1 MLRDMEELLNSVFDI
16 EIKDYMREALNC
28 YNSGSYKACVVMSV
42 IAGIYDLHKKV
53 KAQAN
58 SNHKF
63 RQLDEEVEERKSDLR
78 PYERY
83 LIEQC
88 GTNDIDMLNSNEVK
102 ELIRCFDTRNDCAHP
117 SNFICSAEKARDIFS
132 SIIDII
138 CSKPVLFG
146 CNSIDKIISDLEGK
160 IFFPNLENEK
170 VKDIVQSNIDKFHSK
185 AIVPLLKRIANT
197 IIETNDNTQREN
209 AIYFLALTEKCID
222 NYNEDY
228 LKEFLK
234 DRHEKYL
241 LQLLGINSD
250 ILNYFKDIEI
260 ERLIQRFKNCLKT
273 TQINNLDDWI
283 KVLLSK
289 RIIEDN
295 YFYKSLDNLF
305 NNENNISTVL
315 DVLIKLL
322 DSDENNKNLRI
333 FILEELRDKYNLI
346 FDKEIKN
353 NKEIISNKNLIKFIE
368 IMDDNEVYKQWL
380 SYIIEYLIDN
390 SDFNKQNYILDNLF
404 NGIQEDLWI
413 DKVPKDIKIC
423 FVKVI
428 LDLTTDLTTPGYSFS
443 YSAKALVENFEKKYP
458 RLIDE
463 FLEQLIKSNNINDL
477 KYKWFVENYIRN
489 NEKKKNI
496 EKIFNYLK
504 EKNENELLSEE
515 KIELDFQEF

>member
-63 RQLDEEVEERKSDLR
+63 RQLDMEVEKKKSELK

-102 ELIRCFDTRNDCAHP
+102 ELIRCFETRNDCAHP

-146 CNSIDKIISDLEGK
+146 CNSIDKIISDLEGE

-185 AIVPLLKRIANT
+185 AIEPLLKKIGNT
-197 IIETNDNTQREN
+197 IINTNDNTQREN
-209 AIYFLALTEKCID
+209 AIYFLALSEKCID

-234 DRHEKYL
+234 DRNEIYL
-241 LQLLGINSD
+241 LRLLGINSD
-250 ILNYFKDIEI
+250 ILNCFTDIEI
-260 ERLIQRFKNCLKT
+260 ERLMQRFKNCLKT
-273 TQINNLDDWI
+273 MQINNLDDWI

-289 RIIEDN
+289 RIIENN
-295 YFYKSLDNLF
+295 YFYTTLDNLF
-305 NNENNISTVL
+305 NNENNISTIL
-315 DVLIKLL
+315 DVLIKTL
-322 DSDENNKNLRI
+322 DSDENIKDLKT
-333 FILEELRDKYNLI
+333 FILTELRDNYNLI
-346 FDKEIKN
+346 FD
-353 NKEIISNKNLIKFIE
+353 EIISNKNLIKFIK

-380 SYIIEYLIDN
+380 SYIVENLKGTTIFY
-390 SDFNKQNYILDNLF
+390 KQNAILDNLF
-404 NGIQEDLWI
+404 NDIPEELWI
-413 DKVPKDIKIC
+413 NKVPKNIKIM

-428 LDLTTDLTTPGYSFS
+428 LNLTRPQFS
-443 YSAKALVENFEKKYP
+443 SPYSAKNLMKDFENKYP
-458 RLIDE
+458 SLIDE
-463 FLEQLIKSNNINDL
+463 FLEQLIKSNDITDL
-477 KYKWFVENYIRN
+477 EYEWFVKNHIEN
-489 NEKKKNI
+489 NEKKNDI
-496 EKIFNYLK
+496 EKKFNYLK
-504 EKNENELLSEE
+504 EKNDYELFSEE
-515 KIELDFQEF
+515 EIELDFPEL

>member
-63 RQLDEEVEERKSDLR
+63 RQLDMEVEKKKSELK

-102 ELIRCFDTRNDCAHP
+102 ELIRCFETRNDCAHP

-146 CNSIDKIISDLEGK
+146 CNSIDKIISDLEGE

-185 AIVPLLKRIANT
+185 AIEPLLKKIANT
-197 IIETNDNTQREN
+197 IINTNDNTQREN
-209 AIYFLALTEKCID
+209 AIYFLALSEKCID

-234 DRHEKYL
+234 DRNEIYL
-241 LQLLGINSD
+241 LRLLGINSD
-250 ILNYFKDIEI
+250 ILNYFTDIEI
-260 ERLIQRFKNCLKT
+260 ERLMQRFKNCLKT
-273 TQINNLDDWI
+273 MQINNLDDWI

-289 RIIEDN
+289 RIIENN
-295 YFYKSLDNLF
+295 YFYTTLDNLF
-305 NNENNISTVL
+305 NNENNISTIL
-315 DVLIKLL
+315 DVLIKTL
-322 DSDENNKNLRI
+322 DSDENIKDLKT
-333 FILEELRDKYNLI
+333 FILTELRDNYNLI
-346 FDKEIKN
+346 FD
-353 NKEIISNKNLIKFIE
+353 EIISNKNLIKFIK

-380 SYIIEYLIDN
+380 SYIVENLKGTTIFY
-390 SDFNKQNYILDNLF
+390 KQNAILDNLF
-404 NGIQEDLWI
+404 NDIPEELWI
-413 DKVPKDIKIC
+413 NKVPKNIKIM

-428 LDLTTDLTTPGYSFS
+428 LNLTRPQFS
-443 YSAKALVENFEKKYP
+443 SPYSAKNLMKDFENKYP
-458 RLIDE
+458 SLIDE
-463 FLEQLIKSNNINDL
+463 FLEQLIKSNDITDL
-477 KYKWFVENYIRN
+477 EYEWFVKNHIEN
-489 NEKKKNI
+489 NEKKNDI
-496 EKIFNYLK
+496 EKKFNYLK
-504 EKNENELLSEE
+504 EKNDYELFSEE
-515 KIELDFQEF
+515 EIELDFPEL

>member
-63 RQLDEEVEERKSDLR
+63 RQLDMEVEKKKSELK

-102 ELIRCFDTRNDCAHP
+102 ELIRCFETRNDCAHP

-146 CNSIDKIISDLEGK
+146 CNSIDKIISDLEGE

-185 AIVPLLKRIANT
+185 AIEPLLKKIANT
-197 IIETNDNTQREN
+197 IINTNDNTQREN
-209 AIYFLALTEKCID
+209 AIYFLALSEKCID

-234 DRHEKYL
+234 DRNEIYL
-241 LQLLGINSD
+241 LRLLGINSD
-250 ILNYFKDIEI
+250 ILNCFTDIEI

-273 TQINNLDDWI
+273 MQINNLDDWI

-289 RIIEDN
+289 RIIENN
-295 YFYKSLDNLF
+295 YFYTTLDNLF
-305 NNENNISTVL
+305 NNENNISTIL
-315 DVLIKLL
+315 DVLIKTL
-322 DSDENNKNLRI
+322 DSDENIKDLKT
-333 FILEELRDKYNLI
+333 FILTELRDNYNLI
-346 FDKEIKN
+346 FD
-353 NKEIISNKNLIKFIE
+353 EIISNKNLIKFIK

-380 SYIIEYLIDN
+380 SYIVENLKGTTIFY
-390 SDFNKQNYILDNLF
+390 KQNAILDNLF
-404 NGIQEDLWI
+404 NDIPEELWI
-413 DKVPKDIKIC
+413 NKVPKNIKIM

-428 LDLTTDLTTPGYSFS
+428 LNLTRPQFS
-443 YSAKALVENFEKKYP
+443 SPYSAKNLMKDFENKYP
-458 RLIDE
+458 SLIDE
-463 FLEQLIKSNNINDL
+463 FLEQLIKSNDITDL
-477 KYKWFVENYIRN
+477 EYEWFVKNHIEN
-489 NEKKKNI
+489 NEKKNDI
-496 EKIFNYLK
+496 EKKFNYLK
-504 EKNENELLSEE
+504 EKNDYELFSEE
-515 KIELDFQEF
+515 EIELDFPEL

>member
-63 RQLDEEVEERKSDLR
+63 RQLDMEVEKKKSELK

-102 ELIRCFDTRNDCAHP
+102 ELIRCFETRNDCAHP

-146 CNSIDKIISDLEGK
+146 CNSIDKIISDLEGE

-185 AIVPLLKRIANT
+185 AIEPLLKKIANT
-197 IIETNDNTQREN
+197 IINTNDNTQREN
-209 AIYFLALTEKCID
+209 AIYFLALSEKCID

-234 DRHEKYL
+234 DRNEIYL
-241 LQLLGINSD
+241 LRLLGINSD
-250 ILNYFKDIEI
+250 ILNCFTDIEI
-260 ERLIQRFKNCLKT
+260 ERLMQRFKNCLKT
-273 TQINNLDDWI
+273 MQINNLDDWI

-289 RIIEDN
+289 RIIENN
-295 YFYKSLDNLF
+295 YFYTTLDNLF
-305 NNENNISTVL
+305 NNENNISTIL
-315 DVLIKLL
+315 DVLIKTL
-322 DSDENNKNLRI
+322 DSDENIKDLKT
-333 FILEELRDKYNLI
+333 FILTELRDNYNLI
-346 FDKEIKN
+346 FD
-353 NKEIISNKNLIKFIE
+353 EIISNKNLIKFIK

-380 SYIIEYLIDN
+380 SYIVENLKGTTIFY
-390 SDFNKQNYILDNLF
+390 KQNAILDNLF
-404 NGIQEDLWI
+404 NDIPEELWI
-413 DKVPKDIKIC
+413 NKVPKNIKIM

-428 LDLTTDLTTPGYSFS
+428 LNLTRPQFS
-443 YSAKALVENFEKKYP
+443 SPYSAKNLMKDFENKYP
-458 RLIDE
+458 SLIDE
-463 FLEQLIKSNNINDL
+463 FLEQLIKSNDITDL
-477 KYKWFVENYIRN
+477 EYEWFVKNHIEN
-489 NEKKKNI
+489 NEKKNDI
-496 EKIFNYLK
+496 EKKFNYLK
-504 EKNENELLSEE
+504 EKNDYELFSEE
-515 KIELDFQEF
+515 EIELDFPEL

>member
-63 RQLDEEVEERKSDLR
+63 RQLDMEVEKKKSELK

-102 ELIRCFDTRNDCAHP
+102 ELIRCFETRNDCAHP

-146 CNSIDKIISDLEGK
+146 CNSIDKIISDLEGE

-185 AIVPLLKRIANT
+185 AIEPLLKKIANT
-197 IIETNDNTQREN
+197 IINTNDNTQREN
-209 AIYFLALTEKCID
+209 AIYFLALSEKCID

-234 DRHEKYL
+234 DRNEIYL
-241 LQLLGINSD
+241 LRLLGINSD
-250 ILNYFKDIEI
+250 ILNCFTDIEI
-260 ERLIQRFKNCLKT
+260 ERLMQRFKNCLKT
-273 TQINNLDDWI
+273 MQINNLDDWI

-289 RIIEDN
+289 RIIENN
-295 YFYKSLDNLF
+295 YFYTTLDNLF
-305 NNENNISTVL
+305 NNENNISTIL
-315 DVLIKLL
+315 DVLIKTL
-322 DSDENNKNLRI
+322 DSDENIKDLKT
-333 FILEELRDKYNLI
+333 FILTELRDNYNLI
-346 FDKEIKN
+346 FD
-353 NKEIISNKNLIKFIE
+353 EIISNKNLIKFIK

-380 SYIIEYLIDN
+380 SYIVENLKGTTIFY
-390 SDFNKQNYILDNLF
+390 KQNAILDNLF
-404 NGIQEDLWI
+404 NDIPEELWI
-413 DKVPKDIKIC
+413 NKVPKNIKIM

-428 LDLTTDLTTPGYSFS
+428 LNLTHPQFS
-443 YSAKALVENFEKKYP
+443 SPYSAKNLMKDFENKYP
-458 RLIDE
+458 SLIDE
-463 FLEQLIKSNNINDL
+463 FLEQLIKSNDITDL
-477 KYKWFVENYIRN
+477 EYEWFVKNHIEN
-489 NEKKKNI
+489 NEKKNDI
-496 EKIFNYLK
+496 EKKFNYLK
-504 EKNENELLSEE
+504 EKNDYELFSEE
-515 KIELDFQEF
+515 EIELDFPEL

>member
-63 RQLDEEVEERKSDLR
+63 RQLDMEVEKKKSELK

-102 ELIRCFDTRNDCAHP
+102 ELIRCFETRNDCAHP

-146 CNSIDKIISDLEGK
+146 CNSIDKIISDLEGE

-185 AIVPLLKRIANT
+185 AIEPLLKKIGNT
-197 IIETNDNTQREN
+197 IINTNDNTQREN
-209 AIYFLALTEKCID
+209 AIYFLALSEKCID

-234 DRHEKYL
+234 DRNEIYL
-241 LQLLGINSD
+241 LRLLGINSD
-250 ILNYFKDIEI
+250 ILNCFTDIEI
-260 ERLIQRFKNCLKT
+260 ERLMQRFKNCLKT
-273 TQINNLDDWI
+273 MQINNLDDWI

-289 RIIEDN
+289 RIIENN
-295 YFYKSLDNLF
+295 YFYTTLDNLF
-305 NNENNISTVL
+305 NNENNISTIL
-315 DVLIKLL
+315 DVLIKTL
-322 DSDENNKNLRI
+322 DSDENIKDLKT
-333 FILEELRDKYNLI
+333 FILTELMDNYNLI
-346 FDKEIKN
+346 FD
-353 NKEIISNKNLIKFIE
+353 EIISNKNLIKFIK

-380 SYIIEYLIDN
+380 SYIVENLKGTTIFY
-390 SDFNKQNYILDNLF
+390 KQNAILDNLF
-404 NGIQEDLWI
+404 NDIPEELWI
-413 DKVPKDIKIC
+413 NKVPKNIKIM

-428 LDLTTDLTTPGYSFS
+428 LNLTRPQFS
-443 YSAKALVENFEKKYP
+443 SPYSAKNLMKDFENKYP
-458 RLIDE
+458 SLIDE
-463 FLEQLIKSNNINDL
+463 FLEQLIKSNDITDL
-477 KYKWFVENYIRN
+477 EYEWFVKNHIEN
-489 NEKKKNI
+489 NEKKNDI
-496 EKIFNYLK
+496 EKKFNYLK
-504 EKNENELLSEE
+504 EKNDYELFSEE
-515 KIELDFQEF
+515 EIELDFPEL

>member
-1 MLRDMEELLNSVFDI
+1 MLRDMEELLNSVSDI
-16 EIKDYMREALNC
+16 EIKDYMREALDC
-28 YNSGSYKACVVMSV
+28 YNSGSYKACVIMSV

-63 RQLDEEVEERKSDLR
+63 RQLDMEVEKKKSELK

-102 ELIRCFDTRNDCAHP
+102 ELIRCFETRNDCAHP

-146 CNSIDKIISDLEGK
+146 CNSIDKIISDLEGE

-185 AIVPLLKRIANT
+185 AIEPLLKKIANT
-197 IIETNDNTQREN
+197 IINTNDNTQREN
-209 AIYFLALTEKCID
+209 AIYFLALSEKCID

-234 DRHEKYL
+234 DRNEKYL

-250 ILNYFKDIEI
+250 ILNCFTDIEI
-260 ERLIQRFKNCLKT
+260 ERLMQRFKNCLKT
-273 TQINNLDDWI
+273 MQINNLDDWI

-289 RIIEDN
+289 RIIENN
-295 YFYKSLDNLF
+295 YFYTTLDNLF
-305 NNENNISTVL
+305 NNENNISTIL
-315 DVLIKLL
+315 DVLIKTL
-322 DSDENNKNLRI
+322 DSDENIKDLKT
-333 FILEELRDKYNLI
+333 FILTELRDNYNLI
-346 FDKEIKN
+346 FD
-353 NKEIISNKNLIKFIE
+353 EIISNKNLIKFIK

-380 SYIIEYLIDN
+380 SYIVENLKGTTIFY
-390 SDFNKQNYILDNLF
+390 KQNAILDNLF
-404 NGIQEDLWI
+404 NDIPEELWI
-413 DKVPKDIKIC
+413 NKVPKNIKIM

-428 LDLTTDLTTPGYSFS
+428 LNLTRPQFS
-443 YSAKALVENFEKKYP
+443 SPYSAKNLMKDFENKYP
-458 RLIDE
+458 SLIDE
-463 FLEQLIKSNNINDL
+463 FLEQLIKSNDITDL
-477 KYKWFVENYIRN
+477 EYEWFVKNHIEN
-489 NEKKKNI
+489 NEKKNDI
-496 EKIFNYLK
+496 EKKFNYLK
-504 EKNENELLSEE
+504 EKNDYELFSEE
-515 KIELDFQEF
+515 EIELDFPEL